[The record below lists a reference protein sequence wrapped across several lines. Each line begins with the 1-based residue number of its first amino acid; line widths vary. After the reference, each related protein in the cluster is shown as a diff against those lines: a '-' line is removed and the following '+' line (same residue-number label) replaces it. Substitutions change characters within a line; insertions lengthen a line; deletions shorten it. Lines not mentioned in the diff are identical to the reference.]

1 MQINSL
7 PLNNNQRQNFFQEEE
22 FFLEHFQ
29 HIDWWALGEKLIVPA
44 CIMVFAFF
52 SGVALNR
59 LLTQKLAGRVKASES
74 ELMEIFFRALKGV
87 PIYLC
92 VVIGLYW
99 SVTTSDLPAG
109 LERIFSYVLFAMIV
123 FSITRVCER
132 TLSGFIRLK
141 FSGSSDMTQSTLLDT
156 IFRVAIYASGA
167 LVILDYFE
175 ISIAPIMAAMGVGGM
190 AVAFGV
196 RETLENIFSG
206 LQIIISKQLRVNDY
220 IRLSTGDEG
229 RVTDIN
235 WRYITVMPASKSS
248 VVVIPNKVIA
258 GAVTTNFS
266 QPHDD
271 IVLVVPIGVGYESDL
286 EQVERVTVEVARE
299 LQTKID
305 GYKPMF
311 DSEGIDQNPLAPVV
325 RYQAFNDSSI
335 DFNTVMHVQ
344 TFTNQYLLK
353 HEFIK
358 AITKRY
364 REEGINI
371 PFPIRT
377 LDLPEDKKIELRK

>member
-1 MQINSL
+1 M
-7 PLNNNQRQNFFQEEE
+7 NF
-22 FFLEHFQ
+22 LGN
-29 HIDWWALGEKLIVPA
+29 IDWLSLGQKLIVPA
-44 CIMVFAFF
+44 CILIIALFI
-52 SGVALNR
+52 GIALNQ
-59 LLTQKLAGRVKASES
+59 LLTQKLEKRVESSDSEI
-74 ELMEIFFRALKGV
+74 MEIFFRALKGV
-87 PIYLC
+87 PISLC
-92 VVIGLYW
+92 LVTGLYW
-99 SVTTSDLPAG
+99 SVTTSSLPPG
-109 LERIFSYVLFAMIV
+109 LERIFSYVLFAVIV
-123 FSITRVCER
+123 FSLTRVCER

-141 FSGSSDMTQSTLLDT
+141 FSGSSDITQSTLLDT

-167 LVILDYFE
+167 LIVLDYFN

-220 IRLSTGDEG
+220 IKLSTGDEG

-235 WRYITVMPASKSS
+235 WRYITITPPSDSN

-258 GAVTTNFS
+258 GSVTTNFS
-266 QPHDD
+266 QPRDD
-271 IVLVVPIGVGYESDL
+271 IVVIVPIGVGYESDL

-299 LQTKID
+299 LQVKID
-305 GYKPMF
+305 GYEPLIN
-311 DSEGIDQNPLAPVV
+311 SEGEDMNSLAPVV

-335 DFNTVMHVQ
+335 DFNVVMHVQ
-344 TFTNQYLLK
+344 KFTNQYLLK

-358 AITKRY
+358 AIVKRY

-377 LDLPEDKKIELRK
+377 LDLPDDKKVELRK

>member
-1 MQINSL
+1 MAYL
-7 PLNNNQRQNFFQEEE
+7 QN
-22 FFLEHFQ
+22 
-29 HIDWWALGEKLIVPA
+29 IDWLALSQKLIIPA
-44 CIMVFAFF
+44 CILAFSFAV
-52 SGVALNR
+52 GVVLNR
-59 LLTQKLAGRVKASES
+59 MLTSKLERRVKASES
-74 ELMEIFFRALKGV
+74 EIMEIFFRALRGV

-99 SVTTSDLPAG
+99 SVTTSDLPPG

-123 FSITRVCER
+123 FSITRVFER

-141 FSGSSDMTQSTLLDT
+141 FSSSNDMTQSTLLDT

-167 LVILDYFE
+167 LVVLDYFN

-190 AVAFGV
+190 ALTFGL
-196 RETLENIFSG
+196 RESLENIFAG
-206 LQIIISKQLRVNDY
+206 LQLIVSKQLRVNDY
-220 IRLSTGDEG
+220 IKLSTGDEG

-235 WRYITVMPASKSS
+235 WRYITVMPPNEGS

-258 GAVTTNFS
+258 NAVTANYS
-266 QPHDD
+266 QPRDD
-271 IVLVVPIGVGYESDL
+271 IILVVPIGVSYDSDL
-286 EQVERVTVEVARE
+286 EHVEKVTVEVARE
-299 LQTKID
+299 LQIKID
-305 GYKPMF
+305 GYEPHF
-311 DSEGIDQNPLAPVV
+311 DADGIDRNKLAPVV

-335 DFNTVMHVQ
+335 DFNAVMHVQ
-344 TFTNQYLLK
+344 VFTNQYVLK

-377 LDLPEDKKIELRK
+377 LDLPDDKKIELRK

>member
-1 MQINSL
+1 MELFKN
-7 PLNNNQRQNFFQEEE
+7 
-22 FFLEHFQ
+22 
-29 HIDWWALGEKLIVPA
+29 IDWMSIMDTLIIVA
-44 CIMVFAFF
+44 CILAV
-52 SGVALNR
+52 SLIIGVVLNR
-59 LLTQKLAGRVKASES
+59 MLTKKLDMKVKTTDS
-74 ELMEIFFRALKGV
+74 ELMEIFLRAMKGF
-87 PIYLC
+87 PIPLC
-92 VVIGLYW
+92 FVMGLYW
-99 SVTTSDLPAG
+99 CVQAWEDMPKSLDI
-109 LERIFSYVLFAMIV
+109 IFSCVLFAVIV
-123 FSITRVCER
+123 FSWTRVCER

-156 IFRVAIYASGA
+156 IFRVAIYASGI
-167 LVILDYFE
+167 LIVLDYFD

-206 LQIIISKQLRVNDY
+206 LQLIVSKQLRVNDY
-220 IRLSTGDEG
+220 IKLSTGDEG

-235 WRYITVMPASKSS
+235 WRYITVMPPNEGS

-258 GAVTTNFS
+258 NAVTSNFS
-266 QPHDD
+266 QPRDD
-271 IVLVVPIGVGYESDL
+271 IVVVVPIGVSYDSDL
-286 EQVERVTVEVARE
+286 DLVERVTVEVARE
-299 LQTKID
+299 LQVKID
-305 GYKPMF
+305 GYEPHF
-311 DSEGIDQNPLAPVV
+311 DSEGVDRNKLAPVV

-335 DFNTVMHVQ
+335 DFNAVMHVQ

-358 AITKRY
+358 EITKRY

-377 LDLPEDKKIELRK
+377 LDLPDDKKIELRK

>member
-1 MQINSL
+1 MEYF
-7 PLNNNQRQNFFQEEE
+7 QN
-22 FFLEHFQ
+22 
-29 HIDWWALGEKLIVPA
+29 IDWLTLGQKLIIPA
-44 CIMVFAFF
+44 CIMVFALFI
-52 SGVALNR
+52 GIALNQ

-74 ELMEIFFRALKGV
+74 EIVEIFFRALRGV
-87 PIYLC
+87 PIYLSI
-92 VVIGLYW
+92 VIGLYW
-99 SVTTSDLPAG
+99 SVTTSNLPAG

-132 TLSGFIRLK
+132 TLSGFIRMK
-141 FSGSSDMTQSTLLDT
+141 FSGSNDMTQSTLLDT

-167 LVILDYFE
+167 LVVLDYFN

-206 LQIIISKQLRVNDY
+206 LQLIISKQLRVNDY
-220 IRLSTGDEG
+220 IKLSTGDEG
-229 RVTDIN
+229 RVIDIN
-235 WRYITVMPASKSS
+235 WRYITVMPPSESN

-258 GAVTTNFS
+258 NAVTSNYS
-266 QPHDD
+266 QPRDD
-271 IVLVVPIGVGYESDL
+271 IVVIVPIGVGYESDL
-286 EQVERVTVEVARE
+286 EKVERVTVEVARE
-299 LQTKID
+299 LMIKID
-305 GYKPMF
+305 GYEPKF
-311 DSEGIDQNPLAPVV
+311 DSDGVDKNKLAPVI
-325 RYQAFNDSSI
+325 RYQCFNDSSI
-335 DFNTVMHVQ
+335 DFNTVMHVE

-377 LDLPEDKKIELRK
+377 LDLPDDKKIELRK

>member
-1 MQINSL
+1 MNYL
-7 PLNNNQRQNFFQEEE
+7 QN
-22 FFLEHFQ
+22 
-29 HIDWWALGEKLIVPA
+29 IDWLTLGQKLIVPA
-44 CIMVFAFF
+44 CILVFSFCV
-52 SGVALNR
+52 GVVLNR
-59 LLTQKLAGRVKASES
+59 LLQNKMEQRVKASDS
-74 ELMEIFFRALKGV
+74 EIFEIFFRAMKGV

-92 VVIGLYW
+92 IVIGLYW
-99 SVTTSDLPAG
+99 SVTTSNLPAG
-109 LERIFSYVLFAMIV
+109 LERIFSYVLFTMII
-123 FSITRVCER
+123 FSITRVIER

-167 LVILDYFE
+167 LIILDYFN

-206 LQIIISKQLRVNDY
+206 LQLIVSKQLRINDY
-220 IRLSTGDEG
+220 IKLSTGDEG
-229 RVTDIN
+229 RVIDIN
-235 WRYITVMPASKSS
+235 WRYITVMPPTESN

-258 GAVTTNFS
+258 SAVTTNFS
-266 QPHDD
+266 QPRDD
-271 IVLVVPIGVGYESDL
+271 IIVVVPIGVSYDSDL
-286 EQVERVTVEVARE
+286 DQVERVTVEVARE
-299 LQTKID
+299 LMIKVD
-305 GYKPMF
+305 GYEPQF
-311 DSEGIDQNPLAPVV
+311 DSEGIDRNKLAPVV
-325 RYQAFNDSSI
+325 RFQCFNDSSI
-335 DFNTVMHVQ
+335 DFNAVLHVQ
-344 TFTNQYLLK
+344 VFTNQYVLK

-377 LDLPEDKKIELRK
+377 LDLPDDKKIELRK

>member
-1 MQINSL
+1 MDYL
-7 PLNNNQRQNFFQEEE
+7 QN
-22 FFLEHFQ
+22 
-29 HIDWWALGEKLIVPA
+29 IDWLALGQRLIVPA
-44 CIMVFAFF
+44 CILVFSFF
-52 SGVALNR
+52 IGVILNR
-59 LLTQKLAGRVKASES
+59 MLTQKLAGRVKASES
-74 ELMEIFFRALKGV
+74 EIMEIFFRALRGV
-87 PIYLC
+87 PIYLS
-92 VVIGLYW
+92 VVTGLYW
-99 SVTTSDLPAG
+99 IVTTSNLPPG
-109 LERIFSYVLFAMIV
+109 LERIFSYILFAMIV

-167 LVILDYFE
+167 LIVLDYFN

-206 LQIIISKQLRVNDY
+206 LQLIVSKQLRVNDY

-229 RVTDIN
+229 RVIDIN
-235 WRYITVMPASKSS
+235 WRYITVMPPNEGS

-258 GAVTTNFS
+258 NAVTANYS
-266 QPHDD
+266 QPRDD
-271 IVLVVPIGVGYESDL
+271 IVLVVPIGVSYDSDL
-286 EQVERVTVEVARE
+286 EHVEKVTVEVARK

-305 GYKPMF
+305 GYAPKY
-311 DSEGIDQNPLAPVV
+311 DSEGVDRNPLAPVV
-325 RYQAFNDSSI
+325 RFQAFNDSSI
-335 DFNTVMHVQ
+335 DFNAVLHVQ

-377 LDLPEDKKIELRK
+377 LDLPDDTKIELRK

>member
-1 MQINSL
+1 MDYL
-7 PLNNNQRQNFFQEEE
+7 QN
-22 FFLEHFQ
+22 
-29 HIDWWALGEKLIVPA
+29 IDWWALGQKLIVPA
-44 CIMVFAFF
+44 CILVIALCI
-52 SGVALNR
+52 GIALNKF
-59 LLTQKLAGRVKASES
+59 LETKLARRVESSDSEI
-74 ELMEIFFRALKGV
+74 MEIFFRAMKGV
-87 PIYLC
+87 PISLC
-92 VVIGLYW
+92 MVTGLYW
-99 SVTTSDLPAG
+99 VVTTSNLPPG
-109 LERIFSYVLFAMIV
+109 LERIFSYVLFTVII

-141 FSGSSDMTQSTLLDT
+141 FSGSSDITQSTLLDT

-167 LVILDYFE
+167 LIILDYFN

-206 LQIIISKQLRVNDY
+206 LQIIVSKQFRVNDY
-220 IRLSTGDEG
+220 IKLSTGDEG

-235 WRYITVMPASKSS
+235 WRYITITPPSDSN

-258 GAVTTNFS
+258 GSVITNHS
-266 QPHDD
+266 QPRDD
-271 IVLVVPIGVGYESDL
+271 IVLVVPIGVSYDSDL
-286 EQVERVTVEVARE
+286 EQVERVTIEVARK
-299 LQTKID
+299 LQTEID
-305 GYKPMF
+305 GYEPEF
-311 DSEGIDQNPLAPVV
+311 DESGIDRSSLAPVV

-335 DFNTVMHVQ
+335 DFNAVMHVKS
-344 TFTNQYLLK
+344 FTNQYLLK

-377 LDLPEDKKIELRK
+377 LDLPDDKKIELRK

>member
-1 MQINSL
+1 MEYF
-7 PLNNNQRQNFFQEEE
+7 NN
-22 FFLEHFQ
+22 
-29 HIDWWALGEKLIVPA
+29 IDWWSLGEKLIVPA

-52 SGVALNR
+52 AGVALNR

-74 ELMEIFFRALKGV
+74 EFMEIFFRAMRGV

-92 VVIGLYW
+92 IVIGLYW
-99 SVTTSDLPAG
+99 SVTTSELPAG
-109 LERIFSYVLFAMIV
+109 LEKIFSYVLFAMII

-167 LVILDYFE
+167 LIILDELE

-206 LQIIISKQLRVNDY
+206 LQIIISKQIRVNDY
-220 IRLSTGDEG
+220 IKLSTGDEG
-229 RVTDIN
+229 KVIDIN
-235 WRYITVMPASKSS
+235 WRFITVMPANEGS

-258 GAVTTNFS
+258 GAVTSNFS
-266 QPHDD
+266 QPRDD
-271 IVLVVPIGVGYESDL
+271 IVLIVPIGVSYDSDL
-286 EQVERVTVEVARE
+286 EHVEQVTVEVARK
-299 LQTKID
+299 LQIKID
-305 GYKPMF
+305 GYEPRF
-311 DSEGIDQNPLAPVV
+311 DSEGVDRNPMTPVV

-335 DFNTVMHVQ
+335 DFNAVLHVQ
-344 TFTNQYLLK
+344 TFTNQYVLK

-377 LDLPEDKKIELRK
+377 LDLPDDTKIELRK

>member
-1 MQINSL
+1 MDYL
-7 PLNNNQRQNFFQEEE
+7 QN
-22 FFLEHFQ
+22 
-29 HIDWWALGEKLIVPA
+29 IDWLALGQKLIIPA
-44 CIMVFAFF
+44 CILVFSFTV
-52 SGVALNR
+52 GVVLDR
-59 LLTQKLAGRVKASES
+59 MLTQKLERKVKASES
-74 ELMEIFFRALKGV
+74 EIIGIFFRAMRGV

-99 SVTTSDLPAG
+99 TVTTSNLPPG
-109 LERIFSYVLFAMIV
+109 LERIFSYILFAMIV

-167 LVILDYFE
+167 LIILDYFN

-206 LQIIISKQLRVNDY
+206 LQLIVSKQLRVNDY
-220 IRLSTGDEG
+220 IKLSTGDEG
-229 RVTDIN
+229 RITDIN
-235 WRYITVMPASKSS
+235 WRYITVMPPNEGS
-248 VVVIPNKVIA
+248 VVVIPNKIIA
-258 GAVTTNFS
+258 NAVSTNYS
-266 QPHDD
+266 QPRDD
-271 IVLVVPIGVGYESDL
+271 IIVVVPIGVSYDSDL
-286 EQVERVTVEVARE
+286 DLVERVTVEVARD
-299 LQTKID
+299 LMIKVD
-305 GYKPMF
+305 GYEPQF
-311 DSEGIDQNPLAPVV
+311 DSEGVDRNNLAPVV
-325 RYQAFNDSSI
+325 RFQCFNDSSI
-335 DFNTVMHVQ
+335 DFNAVMHVQ
-344 TFTNQYLLK
+344 VFTNQYLLK

-377 LDLPEDKKIELRK
+377 LDSRV

>member
-1 MQINSL
+1 MNYL
-7 PLNNNQRQNFFQEEE
+7 QN
-22 FFLEHFQ
+22 
-29 HIDWWALGEKLIVPA
+29 IDWLALGEKLIIPA
-44 CIMVFAFF
+44 CILLFAFF
-52 SGVALNR
+52 VGIALNR
-59 LLTQKLAGRVKASES
+59 FLQKKLAGRVKASES
-74 ELMEIFFRALKGV
+74 EIMEIFFRAMKGV

-92 VVIGLYW
+92 MVIGLYW
-99 SVTTSDLPAG
+99 SVTTSNMPAG
-109 LERIFSYVLFAMIV
+109 LEKIFSYILFAMIV

-167 LVILDYFE
+167 LVILDYFN

-206 LQIIISKQLRVNDY
+206 LQLIISKQLRVNDY
-220 IRLSTGDEG
+220 IKLSTGDEG
-229 RVTDIN
+229 RVIDIN
-235 WRYITVMPASKSS
+235 WRYITIMPPSESN

-266 QPHDD
+266 QPRDD
-271 IVLVVPIGVGYESDL
+271 IVLIVPIGVSYDSDL
-286 EQVERVTVEVARE
+286 EHVERVTIEVARE
-299 LQTKID
+299 LQIKID
-305 GYKPMF
+305 GYEPKP
-311 DSEGIDQNPLAPVV
+311 DSEGIDRNPLAPVI
-325 RYQAFNDSSI
+325 RFQCFNDSSI
-335 DFNTVMHVQ
+335 DFNTVLHVQ

-377 LDLPEDKKIELRK
+377 LDLPNDTKIDLRK

>member
-1 MQINSL
+1 MEYL
-7 PLNNNQRQNFFQEEE
+7 
-22 FFLEHFQ
+22 Q
-29 HIDWWALGEKLIVPA
+29 HVDWIALGQKLIVPA
-44 CIMVFAFF
+44 CILIFAFF
-52 SGVALNR
+52 VGVALNQ
-59 LLTQKLAGRVKASES
+59 LLTQKLERRVKASES
-74 ELMEIFFRALKGV
+74 EIVGIFFRAMRGV
-87 PIYLC
+87 PISLC
-92 VVIGLYW
+92 LVIGLYW
-99 SVTTSDLPAG
+99 IVTTSNDLPPG
-109 LERIFSYVLFAMIV
+109 LVRIFSYVLFASIV

-132 TLSGFIRLK
+132 TLSGFIRMK

-167 LVILDYFE
+167 LVILDYFN

-206 LQIIISKQLRVNDY
+206 LQLIISKQLRVNDY
-220 IRLSTGDEG
+220 IKLSTGDEG
-229 RVTDIN
+229 RVIDIN
-235 WRYITVMPASKSS
+235 WRYITIMPPSESN

-258 GAVTTNFS
+258 GSVTTNFS
-266 QPHDD
+266 QPRDD
-271 IVLVVPIGVGYESDL
+271 IVVIVPIGVSYDSDL

-299 LQTKID
+299 LQVKID
-305 GYKPMF
+305 GYEPKF
-311 DSEGIDQNPLAPVV
+311 DSEGVDRNKLAPVV
-325 RYQAFNDSSI
+325 RFQQFNDSSI
-335 DFNTVMHVQ
+335 DFNAVMHVQ

-377 LDLPEDKKIELRK
+377 LDLPDDKKIELRK

>member
-1 MQINSL
+1 MEYL
-7 PLNNNQRQNFFQEEE
+7 QN
-22 FFLEHFQ
+22 
-29 HIDWWALGEKLIVPA
+29 IDWLAVGHKLIVPA
-44 CIMVFAFF
+44 CILLIAFCV
-52 SGVALNR
+52 GVALNR
-59 LLTQKLAGRVKASES
+59 FLQSKLERRIKASES
-74 ELMEIFFRALKGV
+74 EIIEIFFRALRGV

-92 VVIGLYW
+92 VVTGLYW
-99 SVTTSDLPAG
+99 TVTTSNLPPG
-109 LERIFSYVLFAMIV
+109 LERIFSYILFAMIV

-167 LVILDYFE
+167 LIVLDYFN

-206 LQIIISKQLRVNDY
+206 LQLIISKQLRVNDY
-220 IRLSTGDEG
+220 IKLSTGDEG

-235 WRYITVMPASKSS
+235 WRYITVMPPNEGS

-258 GAVTTNFS
+258 NAVTANFS
-266 QPHDD
+266 QPRDD
-271 IVLVVPIGVGYESDL
+271 IVVVVPIGVSYDSDL
-286 EQVERVTVEVARE
+286 EKVERVSVEVARE
-299 LQTKID
+299 LQIKID
-305 GYKPMF
+305 GYEPRF
-311 DSEGIDQNPLAPVV
+311 DAAGIDHNKLAPVV
-325 RYQAFNDSSI
+325 RFQAFNDSSI
-335 DFNTVMHVQ
+335 DFNVVMHVVV
-344 TFTNQYLLK
+344 FTNQYLLK

-377 LDLPEDKKIELRK
+377 LDLPDDKKIELRK

>member
-1 MQINSL
+1 LDYLSN
-7 PLNNNQRQNFFQEEE
+7 
-22 FFLEHFQ
+22 
-29 HIDWWALGEKLIVPA
+29 IDWLAVGQKLIIPA
-44 CIMVFAFF
+44 CILFISFCI
-52 SGVALNR
+52 GVALNSFLQSKMER
-59 LLTQKLAGRVKASES
+59 RVKASDS
-74 ELMEIFFRALKGV
+74 EIMEIFFRAMKGV

-92 VVIGLYW
+92 IVIGLYW
-99 SVTTSDLPAG
+99 SVTTSNMPAG
-109 LERIFSYVLFAMIV
+109 LEKIFSYVLFAMIV

-167 LVILDYFE
+167 LIILDYFN

-206 LQIIISKQLRVNDY
+206 LQLIISKQMRVNDY
-220 IRLSTGDEG
+220 IKLSTGDEG

-235 WRYITVMPASKSS
+235 WRFITVMPPNEGS

-258 GAVTTNFS
+258 SSVTQNFS
-266 QPHDD
+266 QPRDD
-271 IVLVVPIGVGYESDL
+271 IIVVVPIGVSYDSDL

-299 LQTKID
+299 LQIKID
-305 GYKPMF
+305 GYEPHF
-311 DSEGIDQNPLAPVV
+311 DSEGIDRNKLAPVV

-335 DFNTVMHVQ
+335 DFNAVLHVQ
-344 TFTNQYLLK
+344 TFTNQYVLK

-377 LDLPEDKKIELRK
+377 LDLPDDKKIELRK